1 MKKIIALLLAIMM
14 ILSFT
19 AIVSAD
25 GTLHSSDEVDA
36 ALKLDSFTCSY
47 SGAKPCDEAQ
57 RKKLVDRKISDGISN
72 YGDQKVYSNFSLN
85 TANDKNYGTI
95 TIGLSSVEETSFSGV
110 RFYGRRSDTAPNVEI
125 TKADLPVTIYVSVSN
140 DGTNYVKSDLLSGT
154 ISGTQENYTDNR
166 WKDFA
171 LKFNGSENSVNGVKF
186 IKIEVVT
193 NGSTHFGAEEITLLN
208 PDGENTKTITQ
219 LRTASFVAKT
229 AELDDYIIY
238 GGLERKAIL
247 EELDAMY
254 AALTG
259 DELATISTAVE
270 KYNEAKTLYKAAK
283 KEVPTVGNMKAGSAI
298 SYKSDESVN
307 RTLEAYAKLTDGFVT
322 KNNDPGQVG
331 GQGGPDTFC
340 RGDWSIAGTDSSH
353 VVVTLNIKNPVTFS
367 GIRMYSRKGDPHSN
381 FDLNALAK
389 SVKITLYNANGNKI
403 TLTNTSPQYA
413 VAGEKAN
420 AYADYLLLADNVNYA
435 LTDVTKIEF
444 DILALNGNNQHWGSE
459 EIRLITTDSATES
472 TVTGIMVVPAIAAIN
487 AIGDYIVPG
496 GLERGEKISAAE
508 AELAKLSD
516 TEKANIP
523 EETKAKYIEYKNQY
537 DTAVATVTEL
547 NTVGN
552 MTSSAEKFNRSDD
565 TSAGSIGGAGVLTDG
580 KVSTNDQYNGMPGYS
595 RMTAVDVVT
604 SSLYTKVTLDI
615 DSPVTFSGIRVYGS
629 KADDAPVYAGSYIP
643 ENVTVELYDS
653 RGNMY
658 KTGAIKM
665 PRYNDKAT
673 GGFPYSELT
682 ITDGSKNYAMTDV
695 TKIVINI
702 TGLYDG
708 YAHFCSEEIRLL
720 MHKSGVETAS
730 VSDLL
735 KNKVK
740 LSTPTFESGVYG
752 DGTGIIRFFTTFES
766 IADGTEIESFGTY
779 AHVDS
784 VSEKNTCATYEGV
797 TPKVND
803 NFFVDVKN
811 IPAGYFDKPV
821 FALSFVK
828 IKGYNNLILS
838 GTSTGAKVNTENRLK
853 K

>member
-1 MKKIIALLLAIMM
+1 MKKIIALLLALMM

-36 ALKLDSFTCSY
+36 ALKLDSYEITSTKKAGPYGSDTNLFDKNISTASTG
-47 SGAKPCDEAQ
+47 SGATKWQVNWAFCEAG
-57 RKKLVDRKISDGISN
+57 DSITFNISSENAI
-72 YGDQKVYSNFSLN
+72 
-85 TANDKNYGTI
+85 A
-95 TIGLSSVEETSFSGV
+95 FSGV
-110 RFYGRRSDTAPNVEI
+110 RFYSLRVDNPTDGSYGLRGAQRPA
-125 TKADLPVTIYVSVSN
+125 KIYVSVSA
-140 DGTNYVKSDLLSGT
+140 DGVNYVKTDLLQETRSGE
-154 ISGTQENYTDNR
+154 QEGFEYNR
-166 WKDFA
+166 WNQFA
-171 LKFNGSENSVNGVKF
+171 LSFGGDTASVSG
-186 IKIEVVT
+186 IKYIKLEVT
-193 NGSTHFGAEEITLLN
+193 ATGGEEHFGVDEITLLN

-247 EELDAMY
+247 EELGAMY
-254 AALTG
+254 AALTE

-270 KYNEAKTLYKAAK
+270 KYNEAKTLYEAAK
-283 KEVPTVGNMKAGSAI
+283 KEVPTVGNMKAESAI

-307 RTLEAYAKLTDGFVT
+307 RTLGAYAKLTDGSVT
-322 KNNDPGQVG
+322 KTNEKGQEG
-331 GQGGPDTFC
+331 GLDTFC
-340 RGDWSIAGTDSSH
+340 RGDWSIAGTNSSH
-353 VVVTLNIKNPVTFS
+353 VVVTLNIENPVTFS
-367 GIRMYSRKGDPHSN
+367 GIRMYARKGDNHSD
-381 FDLNALAK
+381 FDYSSLAK

-444 DILALNGNNQHWGSE
+444 DILALNNNNQHWGSE
-459 EIRLITTDSATES
+459 EMRLITTDSATES

-487 AIGDYIVPG
+487 AIGDYTVPG

-523 EETKAKYIEYKNQY
+523 EETMAKYNEYKNQY

-580 KVSTNDQYNGMPGYS
+580 KVSTNDQTAKSAGYS
-595 RMTAVDVVT
+595 RMTAVNVVT
-604 SSLYTKVTLDI
+604 SDLYTKVTLDI
-615 DSPVTFSGIRVYGS
+615 ASPVTFSGIRVYSS
-629 KADDAPVYAGSYIP
+629 KADDTPVYAGSYVP

-658 KTGAIKM
+658 KTGAIVM
-665 PRYNDKAT
+665 PRNWDKAT

-752 DGTGIIRFFTTFES
+752 DGTGIIRFFTTFDA
-766 IADGTEIESFGTY
+766 IADGVEIESFGTY

-784 VSEKNTCATYEGV
+784 VSENMDDKCATYVGEK
-797 TPKVND
+797 PAVND
-803 NFFVDVKN
+803 NFSVDVTG
-811 IPAGYFDKPV
+811 ITEGYFNKPV

-828 IKGYNNLILS
+828 IKGYDNLILS
-838 GTSTGAKVNTENRLK
+838 GISTAATVNAENKLK
-853 K
+853 

>member
-1 MKKIIALLLAIMM
+1 MKKIIALLLALMM

-36 ALKLDSFTCSY
+36 ALKLDSYEITSTKKAGPYGSDTNLFDKNISTASTG
-47 SGAKPCDEAQ
+47 SGATKWQVNWAFCEAG
-57 RKKLVDRKISDGISN
+57 DSITFNISSENAI
-72 YGDQKVYSNFSLN
+72 
-85 TANDKNYGTI
+85 A
-95 TIGLSSVEETSFSGV
+95 FSGV
-110 RFYGRRSDTAPNVEI
+110 RFYSLRVDNPTDGSYGLRGAQRPA
-125 TKADLPVTIYVSVSN
+125 KIYVSVSA
-140 DGTNYVKSDLLSGT
+140 DGVNYVKTDLLQETRSGE
-154 ISGTQENYTDNR
+154 QEGFENNR
-166 WKDFA
+166 WNQFA
-171 LKFNGSENSVNGVKF
+171 LSFGGDTASVSG
-186 IKIEVVT
+186 IKYIKLEVT
-193 NGSTHFGAEEITLLN
+193 ATGGEEHFGVDEITLLN
-208 PDGENTKTITQ
+208 PDGNNTKTITQ

-259 DELATISTAVE
+259 DELTTISTAVE

-283 KEVPTVGNMKAGSAI
+283 KEVPTVGNMTAESAI

-307 RTLEAYAKLTDGFVT
+307 RTLGAYAKLTDGSVT
-322 KNNDPGQVG
+322 KTNEKGQEG
-331 GQGGPDTFC
+331 GLDTFC
-340 RGDWSIAGTDSSH
+340 RGDWSIAGTNSSH

-367 GIRMYSRKGDPHSN
+367 GIRMYARKGDDHSN
-381 FDLNALAK
+381 FDYNSLAK

-487 AIGDYIVPG
+487 AIGDYTVPG
-496 GLERGEKISAAE
+496 GLERGEKILAAE

-516 TEKANIP
+516 PEKANIP
-523 EETKAKYIEYKNQY
+523 EETMAKYNEYKNQY

-580 KVSTNDQYNGMPGYS
+580 KVSTNDQTATSAGYS
-595 RMTAVDVVT
+595 RMTAVNVVT

-615 DSPVTFSGIRVYGS
+615 ASPVTFSGIRVYSS
-629 KADDAPVYAGSYIP
+629 KADGAPVYAGSYVP

-658 KTGAIKM
+658 KTGAIVM
-665 PRYNDKAT
+665 PRNWDKAT

-702 TGLYDG
+702 TGLYDE

-752 DGTGIIRFFTTFES
+752 DGTGIIRFFTTFDA
-766 IADGTEIESFGTY
+766 IADGVEIESFGTY
-779 AHVDS
+779 AHVGS
-784 VSEKNTCATYEGV
+784 VSKENTCATYEGK
-797 TPKVND
+797 TPAVND
-803 NFFVDVKN
+803 NFSVDVTG
-811 IPAGYFDKPV
+811 ITEGYFDKPV

-828 IKGYNNLILS
+828 IKGYDNLILS
-838 GTSTGAKVNTENRLK
+838 EISTGATVNAENKLK
-853 K
+853 

>member
-1 MKKIIALLLAIMM
+1 MKKIIALLLALMM

-36 ALKLDSFTCSY
+36 ALKLDSYEITSTKKAGPYGSDTNLFDKNISTASTG
-47 SGAKPCDEAQ
+47 SGATKWQVNWAFCEAG
-57 RKKLVDRKISDGISN
+57 DSITFNISSENAI
-72 YGDQKVYSNFSLN
+72 
-85 TANDKNYGTI
+85 A
-95 TIGLSSVEETSFSGV
+95 FSGV
-110 RFYGRRSDTAPNVEI
+110 RFYSLRVDNPTDGSYGLRGAQRPA
-125 TKADLPVTIYVSVSN
+125 KIYVSVSA
-140 DGTNYVKSDLLSGT
+140 DGVNYVKTDLLQETRSGEQD
-154 ISGTQENYTDNR
+154 GFENNR
-166 WKDFA
+166 WNQFA
-171 LKFNGSENSVNGVKF
+171 LSFGGDTASVSG
-186 IKIEVVT
+186 IKYIKLEVT
-193 NGSTHFGAEEITLLN
+193 ATGGEEHFGVDEITLLN
-208 PDGENTKTITQ
+208 PDGNNTKTITQ

-270 KYNEAKTLYKAAK
+270 KYNEAKTAYEAAK
-283 KEVPTVGNMKAGSAI
+283 KEIPTVGNMKAESAI

-307 RTLEAYAKLTDGFVT
+307 RTLGAYAKLTDGSVT
-322 KNNDPGQVG
+322 KTNEKGQEG
-331 GQGGPDTFC
+331 GLDTFC
-340 RGDWSIAGTDSSH
+340 RGDWSIAGTNSSH

-367 GIRMYSRKGDPHSN
+367 GIRMYARKGDDHSN
-381 FDLNALAK
+381 FDYNSLAK

-487 AIGDYIVPG
+487 AIGDYTVPG

-516 TEKANIP
+516 PEKANIP
-523 EETKAKYIEYKNQY
+523 EETMAKYNEYKNQY

-580 KVSTNDQYNGMPGYS
+580 KVSTNDQTAKSAGYS
-595 RMTAVDVVT
+595 RMTAVNVVT
-604 SSLYTKVTLDI
+604 SDLYTKVTLDI
-615 DSPVTFSGIRVYGS
+615 ASPVTFSGIRVYSS
-629 KADDAPVYAGSYIP
+629 KADDTPVYAGSYVP

-665 PRYNDKAT
+665 PRNWDKAT

-740 LSTPTFESGVYG
+740 LSTPTFESGVY
-752 DGTGIIRFFTTFES
+752 DNGTGIIRFFTTFDA
-766 IADGTEIESFGTY
+766 IADGVEIESFGTY
-779 AHVDS
+779 AHVGS
-784 VSEKNTCATYEGV
+784 VSKENTCATYEGK
-797 TPKVND
+797 TPAVGD
-803 NFFVDVKN
+803 NFSVDVKN
-811 IPAGYFDKPV
+811 IPAGYFNEPV

-828 IKGYNNLILS
+828 IKGYDNLILS
-838 GTSTGAKVNTENRLK
+838 GISTAAKVNAENKLK
-853 K
+853 

>member
-25 GTLHSSDEVDA
+25 GTLHSSDEVDVT
-36 ALKLDSFTCSY
+36 LSLDSFTCSY
-47 SGAKPCDEAQ
+47 SGAMPCDEAQ
-57 RKKLVDRKISDGISN
+57 REKLVDRKISDGISH
-72 YGDQKVYSNFSLN
+72 YGDQKVHSNFSLN
-85 TANDKNYGTI
+85 TASNKNYGTI

-110 RFYGRRSDTAPNVEI
+110 RFYGRRSDTAPNVKI
-125 TKADLPVTIYVSVSN
+125 TTDDLPTTIYVSVSN
-140 DGTNYVKSDLLSGT
+140 DGTNYVKSDILSGT

-208 PDGENTKTITQ
+208 PDGENTKTIAQ

-259 DELATISTAVE
+259 DELATISTAVT

-283 KEVPTVGNMKAGSAI
+283 KEVPTVGNMTAESAI
-298 SYKSDESVN
+298 SYKSDGSVN
-307 RTLEAYAKLTDGFVT
+307 NTLGAYAKLTDGSVT
-322 KNNDPGQVG
+322 KTNEKGQEG
-331 GQGGPDTFC
+331 GLDTFC
-340 RGDWSIAGTDSSH
+340 RGDWSIAGTNNSH
-353 VVVTLNIKNPVTFS
+353 VIVTLNIENPVTFS

-444 DILALNGNNQHWGSE
+444 DILALNNNNRHWGSE
-459 EIRLITTDSATES
+459 EMRLITTDSATES
-472 TVTGIMVVPAIAAIN
+472 TVTGIMVLPAIAAIN
-487 AIGDYIVPG
+487 AIGDYTVPG

-516 TEKANIP
+516 TEKAYIP
-523 EETKAKYIEYKNQY
+523 EETMAKYNEYKNQY

-552 MTSSAEKFNRSDD
+552 MTSSAEKFNRSDN

-595 RMTAVDVVT
+595 RMTAVNVVT
-604 SSLYTKVTLDI
+604 SSLYTKVTLNI
-615 DSPVTFSGIRVYGS
+615 ASPVTFSGIRVYGS
-629 KADDAPVYAGSYIP
+629 KADGAPPVYAGSFIP
-643 ENVTVELYDS
+643 KNVTVELYDS

-665 PRYNDKAT
+665 PRYEDKAT

-702 TGLYDG
+702 TGLYDKA
-708 YAHFCSEEIRLL
+708 AHFCSEEIRLL
-720 MHKSGVETAS
+720 EHKSGVETAS

-735 KNKVK
+735 RNKVK

-752 DGTGIIRFFTTFES
+752 DGTGIIRFFTTFDA
-766 IADGTEIESFGTY
+766 IADGVEIESFGTY
-779 AHVDS
+779 AHVGS

-803 NFFVDVKN
+803 NFSVDVTGITK
-811 IPAGYFDKPV
+811 GYFNEPV

-838 GTSTGAKVNTENRLK
+838 GISTAAKVNAENKLK
-853 K
+853 

>member
-1 MKKIIALLLAIMM
+1 MKKIIALLLALMM

-36 ALKLDSFTCSY
+36 ALKLDSYEITSTKKAGPYGSDTNLFDKNISTASTG
-47 SGAKPCDEAQ
+47 SGATKWQVNWAFCEAG
-57 RKKLVDRKISDGISN
+57 DSITFNISSENAI
-72 YGDQKVYSNFSLN
+72 
-85 TANDKNYGTI
+85 A
-95 TIGLSSVEETSFSGV
+95 FSGV
-110 RFYGRRSDTAPNVEI
+110 RFYSLRVDSATDGSYGLRGAQRPA
-125 TKADLPVTIYVSVSN
+125 KIYVSVSA
-140 DGTNYVKSDLLSGT
+140 DGVNYVKTDLLQETRSGE
-154 ISGTQENYTDNR
+154 QEGFENNR
-166 WKDFA
+166 WNQFA
-171 LKFNGSENSVNGVKF
+171 LSFGGDTASVSG
-186 IKIEVVT
+186 IKYIKLEVT
-193 NGSTHFGAEEITLLN
+193 ATGGEEHFGVDEITLLN
-208 PDGENTKTITQ
+208 PDGENTKTIAQ

-247 EELDAMY
+247 EELGAMY
-254 AALTG
+254 AALTE

-270 KYNEAKTLYKAAK
+270 KYNEAKTAYEAAK
-283 KEVPTVGNMKAGSAI
+283 KEIPTVGNMKAESAI

-307 RTLEAYAKLTDGFVT
+307 RTLGAYAKLTDGSVT
-322 KNNDPGQVG
+322 KNNDPGQMG
-331 GQGGPDTFC
+331 GLDTFC
-340 RGDWSIAGTDSSH
+340 RGDWSLAGTNDSH
-353 VVVTLNIKNPVTFS
+353 LVVTLNIENPVTFS
-367 GIRMYSRKGDPHSN
+367 GIRTYSRKGDSHSN
-381 FDLNALAK
+381 FDYSALAK

-420 AYADYLLLADNVNYA
+420 AYADYLLLADGVNYA

-444 DILALNGNNQHWGSE
+444 DILALNNNNQHWGSE

-472 TVTGIMVVPAIAAIN
+472 TVTGIMVASAIAAIN
-487 AIGDYIVPG
+487 AIGDYTVPG

-508 AELAKLSD
+508 AEIAKLSD
-516 TEKANIP
+516 TEKAYIP
-523 EETKAKYIEYKNQY
+523 EETMAKYTEYKNQY

-552 MTSSAEKFNRSDD
+552 MTATAEKFNRSDD

-580 KVSTNDQYNGMPGYS
+580 KVSTNDQTATSAGYS
-595 RMTAVDVVT
+595 RMTAVNVVT
-604 SSLYTKVTLDI
+604 SDLYTKVTLDI
-615 DSPVTFSGIRVYGS
+615 ASPVTFSGIRVYGS
-629 KADDAPVYAGSYIP
+629 KADDTPVYAGSYIP

-658 KTGAIKM
+658 KTGAIVM
-665 PRYNDKAT
+665 PRNWDKAT

-708 YAHFCSEEIRLL
+708 YVHFCSEEIRLL

-735 KNKVK
+735 RNKVK

-752 DGTGIIRFFTTFES
+752 DGKGIIRFFTNFDA
-766 IADGTEIESFGTY
+766 IADGVEIESFGTY
-779 AHVDS
+779 AHVGS

-797 TPKVND
+797 TPKADD
-803 NFFVDVKN
+803 NFSVDVTG
-811 IPAGYFDKPV
+811 ITAEYFNKPV

-828 IKGYNNLILS
+828 IKGYDNLILS
-838 GTSTGAKVNTENRLK
+838 GISTGATVNTGTKLK
-853 K
+853 

>member
-1 MKKIIALLLAIMM
+1 MKKIIALLLALMM

-36 ALKLDSFTCSY
+36 ALKLDSYEITSTKKAGPYGSDTNLFDKNISTASTG
-47 SGAKPCDEAQ
+47 SGATKWQVNWAFCEAG
-57 RKKLVDRKISDGISN
+57 DSITFNISSENAI
-72 YGDQKVYSNFSLN
+72 
-85 TANDKNYGTI
+85 A
-95 TIGLSSVEETSFSGV
+95 FSGV
-110 RFYGRRSDTAPNVEI
+110 RFYSLRVDNPTDGSYGLRGAQRPA
-125 TKADLPVTIYVSVSN
+125 KIYVSVSA
-140 DGTNYVKSDLLSGT
+140 DGVNYVKTDLLQETRSGE
-154 ISGTQENYTDNR
+154 QEGFENNR
-166 WKDFA
+166 WNQFA
-171 LKFNGSENSVNGVKF
+171 LSFGGDTASVSG
-186 IKIEVVT
+186 IKYIKLEVT
-193 NGSTHFGAEEITLLN
+193 ATGGEEHFGVDEITLLN
-208 PDGENTKTITQ
+208 PDGNNTKTITQ

-259 DELATISTAVE
+259 DELTTISTAVE

-283 KEVPTVGNMKAGSAI
+283 KEVPTVGNMTAESAI

-307 RTLEAYAKLTDGFVT
+307 RTLGAYAKLTDGSVT
-322 KNNDPGQVG
+322 KTNEKGQEG
-331 GQGGPDTFC
+331 GLDTFC
-340 RGDWSIAGTDSSH
+340 RGDWSIAGTNSSH

-367 GIRMYSRKGDPHSN
+367 GIRMYARKGDDHSN
-381 FDLNALAK
+381 FDYNSLAK

-487 AIGDYIVPG
+487 AIGDYTVPG
-496 GLERGEKISAAE
+496 GLERGEKILAAE

-516 TEKANIP
+516 PEKANIP
-523 EETKAKYIEYKNQY
+523 EETMAKYNEYKNQY

-580 KVSTNDQYNGMPGYS
+580 KVSTNDQTATSAGYS
-595 RMTAVDVVT
+595 RMTAVNVVT

-615 DSPVTFSGIRVYGS
+615 ASPVTFSGIRVYSS
-629 KADDAPVYAGSYIP
+629 KADGAPVYAGSYVP

-658 KTGAIKM
+658 KTGAIVM
-665 PRYNDKAT
+665 PRNWDKAT

-702 TGLYDG
+702 TGLYDE

-752 DGTGIIRFFTTFES
+752 DGTGIIRFFTTFDA
-766 IADGTEIESFGTY
+766 IADGVEIESFGTY
-779 AHVDS
+779 AHVGS
-784 VSEKNTCATYEGV
+784 VSKENTCATYEGK
-797 TPKVND
+797 TPAVND
-803 NFFVDVKN
+803 NFSVDVTG
-811 IPAGYFDKPV
+811 ITEGYFDKPV

-828 IKGYNNLILS
+828 IKGYDNLILS
-838 GTSTGAKVNTENRLK
+838 DILTGATVNAENKLK
-853 K
+853 

>member
-1 MKKIIALLLAIMM
+1 MKKIIALLLALMM

-36 ALKLDSFTCSY
+36 ALKLDSYEITSTKKAGPYGSDTNLFDKNISTASTG
-47 SGAKPCDEAQ
+47 SGATKWQVNWAFCEAG
-57 RKKLVDRKISDGISN
+57 DSITFNISSENAI
-72 YGDQKVYSNFSLN
+72 
-85 TANDKNYGTI
+85 A
-95 TIGLSSVEETSFSGV
+95 FSGV
-110 RFYGRRSDTAPNVEI
+110 RFYSLRVDNPTDGSYGLRGAQRPA
-125 TKADLPVTIYVSVSN
+125 KIYVSVSA
-140 DGTNYVKSDLLSGT
+140 DGVNYVKTDLLQETRSGE
-154 ISGTQENYTDNR
+154 QEGFENNR
-166 WKDFA
+166 WNQFA
-171 LKFNGSENSVNGVKF
+171 LSFGGDTASVSG
-186 IKIEVVT
+186 IKYIKLEVT
-193 NGSTHFGAEEITLLN
+193 ATGGEEHFGVDEITLLN
-208 PDGENTKTITQ
+208 PDGNNTKTITQ

-259 DELATISTAVE
+259 DELTTISTAVE

-283 KEVPTVGNMKAGSAI
+283 KEVPTVGNMTAESAI

-307 RTLEAYAKLTDGFVT
+307 RTLGAYAKLTDGSVT
-322 KNNDPGQVG
+322 KTNEKGQEG
-331 GQGGPDTFC
+331 GLDTFC
-340 RGDWSIAGTDSSH
+340 RGDWSIAGTNSSH

-367 GIRMYSRKGDPHSN
+367 GIRMYARKGDDHSN
-381 FDLNALAK
+381 FDYNSLAK
-389 SVKITLYNANGNKI
+389 SVMITLYNANGNKI

-487 AIGDYIVPG
+487 AIGDYTVPG
-496 GLERGEKISAAE
+496 GLERGEKILAAE

-516 TEKANIP
+516 PEKANIP
-523 EETKAKYIEYKNQY
+523 EETMAKYNEYKNQY

-580 KVSTNDQYNGMPGYS
+580 KVSTNDQTATSAGYS
-595 RMTAVDVVT
+595 RMTAVNVVT

-615 DSPVTFSGIRVYGS
+615 ASPVTFSGIRVYSS
-629 KADDAPVYAGSYIP
+629 KADGAPVYAGSYVP

-658 KTGAIKM
+658 KTGAIVM
-665 PRYNDKAT
+665 PRNWDKAT

-702 TGLYDG
+702 TGLYDE

-752 DGTGIIRFFTTFES
+752 DGTGIIRFFTTFDA
-766 IADGTEIESFGTY
+766 IADGVEIESFGTY
-779 AHVDS
+779 AHVGS
-784 VSEKNTCATYEGV
+784 VSKENTCATYEGK
-797 TPKVND
+797 TPAVND
-803 NFFVDVKN
+803 NFSVDVTG
-811 IPAGYFDKPV
+811 ITEGYFDKPV

-828 IKGYNNLILS
+828 IKGYDNLILS
-838 GTSTGAKVNTENRLK
+838 EISTGATVNAENKLK
-853 K
+853 

>member
-1 MKKIIALLLAIMM
+1 MKKIIALLLALMM

-36 ALKLDSFTCSY
+36 ALKLDSYEITSTKKAGPYGSDTNLFDKNISTASTG
-47 SGAKPCDEAQ
+47 SGATKWQVNWAFCEAG
-57 RKKLVDRKISDGISN
+57 DSITFNISSENAI
-72 YGDQKVYSNFSLN
+72 
-85 TANDKNYGTI
+85 A
-95 TIGLSSVEETSFSGV
+95 FSGV
-110 RFYGRRSDTAPNVEI
+110 RFYSLRVDNPTDGSYGLRGAQRPA
-125 TKADLPVTIYVSVSN
+125 KIYVSVSA
-140 DGTNYVKSDLLSGT
+140 DGVNYVKTDLLQETRSGEQD
-154 ISGTQENYTDNR
+154 GFENNR
-166 WKDFA
+166 WNQFA
-171 LKFNGSENSVNGVKF
+171 LSFGGDTASVSG
-186 IKIEVVT
+186 IKYIKLEVT
-193 NGSTHFGAEEITLLN
+193 ATGGEEHFGVDEITLLN
-208 PDGENTKTITQ
+208 PDGNNTKTITQ

-270 KYNEAKTLYKAAK
+270 KYNEAKTAYEAAK
-283 KEVPTVGNMKAGSAI
+283 KEIPTVGNMKAESAI

-307 RTLEAYAKLTDGFVT
+307 RTLGAYAKLTDGSVT
-322 KNNDPGQVG
+322 KTNEKGQEG
-331 GQGGPDTFC
+331 GLDTFC
-340 RGDWSIAGTDSSH
+340 RGDWSIAGTNSSH

-367 GIRMYSRKGDPHSN
+367 GIRMYARKGDDHSN
-381 FDLNALAK
+381 FDYNSLAK

-487 AIGDYIVPG
+487 AIGDYTVPG

-516 TEKANIP
+516 PEKANIP
-523 EETKAKYIEYKNQY
+523 EETMAKYNEYKNQY

-580 KVSTNDQYNGMPGYS
+580 KVSTNDQTAKSAGYS
-595 RMTAVDVVT
+595 RMTAVNVVT
-604 SSLYTKVTLDI
+604 SDLYTKVTLDI
-615 DSPVTFSGIRVYGS
+615 ASPVTFSGIRVYSS
-629 KADDAPVYAGSYIP
+629 KADDTPVYAGSYVP

-665 PRYNDKAT
+665 PRNWDKAT

-740 LSTPTFESGVYG
+740 LSTPTFESGVY
-752 DGTGIIRFFTTFES
+752 DNGTGIIRFFTTFDA
-766 IADGTEIESFGTY
+766 IADGVEI
-779 AHVDS
+779 
-784 VSEKNTCATYEGV
+784 
-797 TPKVND
+797 
-803 NFFVDVKN
+803 
-811 IPAGYFDKPV
+811 
-821 FALSFVK
+821 
-828 IKGYNNLILS
+828 
-838 GTSTGAKVNTENRLK
+838 
-853 K
+853 

>member
-1 MKKIIALLLAIMM
+1 MKKIIALLLALMM

-25 GTLHSSDEVDA
+25 GTLHSSDEVGVT
-36 ALKLDSFTCSY
+36 LSLDSFTCSY
-47 SGAKPCDEAQ
+47 SGAVTCDEAQ
-57 RKKLVDRKISDGISN
+57 RKKLVDGKISDGMSN

-110 RFYGRRSDTAPNVEI
+110 RFYGRRSDTAPNVDI
-125 TKADLPVTIYVSVSN
+125 STGDLPATIYVSVSN
-140 DGTNYVKSDLLSGT
+140 DGTNYVQSDLLSGT
-154 ISGTQENYTDNR
+154 ISGTKENYTDNR

-171 LKFNGSENSVNGVKF
+171 LKFNGSVNSVNGVKF

-270 KYNEAKTLYKAAK
+270 KYNEAKTLYEAAK
-283 KEVPTVGNMKAGSAI
+283 KEVPTVGNMTAESAI
-298 SYKSDESVN
+298 SYKSDGSVN
-307 RTLEAYAKLTDGFVT
+307 NTLGAYAKLTDGSVT
-322 KNNDPGQVG
+322 KTNEKGQEG
-331 GQGGPDTFC
+331 GLDTFC
-340 RGDWSIAGTDSSH
+340 RGDWSIAGTNSSH
-353 VVVTLNIKNPVTFS
+353 VVVTLKIKNPVTFS
-367 GIRMYSRKGDPHSN
+367 GIRMYARKGDSHSN
-381 FDLNALAK
+381 FIYESLAK
-389 SVKITLYNANGNKI
+389 SVKITIYDANGNKI

-413 VAGEKAN
+413 AAGEKSN

-444 DILALNGNNQHWGSE
+444 DILALNNNNQHWGSE

-472 TVTGIMVVPAIAAIN
+472 TVTGIMVVPAITAIN
-487 AIGDYIVPG
+487 AIGDYTVPG
-496 GLERGEKISAAE
+496 GLERGEKILAAE

-516 TEKANIP
+516 TEKAYIP
-523 EETKAKYIEYKNQY
+523 EETMAKYNEYKNQY

-580 KVSTNDQYNGMPGYS
+580 KVSTNDQTAKSAGYS
-595 RMTAVDVVT
+595 RMTAVNVVT
-604 SSLYTKVTLDI
+604 SDLYTKVTLDI
-615 DSPVTFSGIRVYGS
+615 ASPVTFSGIRVYSS
-629 KADDAPVYAGSYIP
+629 KADDTPVYAGSYVP

-665 PRYNDKAT
+665 PRNWDKAT

-740 LSTPTFESGVYG
+740 LSTPTFESGVY
-752 DGTGIIRFFTTFES
+752 DNGTGIIRFFTTFES
-766 IADGTEIESFGTY
+766 IADGVEIESFGTY
-779 AHVDS
+779 AHVKS
-784 VSEKNTCATYEGV
+784 VSENMDDKCATYVGE
-797 TPKVND
+797 TPAVGD
-803 NFFVDVKN
+803 NFSVDVKN
-811 IPAGYFDKPV
+811 IPAGYFNKPV

-828 IKGYNNLILS
+828 IKGYDNLILS
-838 GTSTGAKVNTENRLK
+838 GISTAAKVNAENKLK
-853 K
+853 

>member
-1 MKKIIALLLAIMM
+1 MKKIIALLLALMM

-36 ALKLDSFTCSY
+36 ALKLDSYEITSTKKAGPYGSDTNLFDKNISTASTG
-47 SGAKPCDEAQ
+47 SGATKWQVNWAFCEAG
-57 RKKLVDRKISDGISN
+57 DSITFNISSENAI
-72 YGDQKVYSNFSLN
+72 
-85 TANDKNYGTI
+85 A
-95 TIGLSSVEETSFSGV
+95 FSGV
-110 RFYGRRSDTAPNVEI
+110 RFYSLRVDNPTDGSYGLRGAQRPA
-125 TKADLPVTIYVSVSN
+125 KIYVSVSA
-140 DGTNYVKSDLLSGT
+140 DGVNYVKTDLLQETRSGE
-154 ISGTQENYTDNR
+154 QEGFENNR
-166 WKDFA
+166 WNQFA
-171 LKFNGSENSVNGVKF
+171 LSFGGDTASVSG
-186 IKIEVVT
+186 IKYIKLEVT
-193 NGSTHFGAEEITLLN
+193 ATGGEEHFGVDEITLLN
-208 PDGENTKTITQ
+208 PDGNNTKTITQ

-270 KYNEAKTLYKAAK
+270 KYNEAKTAYEAAK
-283 KEVPTVGNMKAGSAI
+283 KEIPTVGNMKAESAI

-307 RTLEAYAKLTDGFVT
+307 RTLGAYAKLTDGSVT
-322 KNNDPGQVG
+322 KTNEKGQEG
-331 GQGGPDTFC
+331 GLDTFC
-340 RGDWSIAGTDSSH
+340 RGDWSIAGTNSSH

-367 GIRMYSRKGDPHSN
+367 GIRMYARKGDDHSN
-381 FDLNALAK
+381 FDYNSLAK

-487 AIGDYIVPG
+487 AIGDYTVPG

-516 TEKANIP
+516 PEKANIP
-523 EETKAKYIEYKNQY
+523 EETMAKYNEYKNQY

-580 KVSTNDQYNGMPGYS
+580 KVSTNDQTATSAGYS
-595 RMTAVDVVT
+595 RMTAVNVVT

-615 DSPVTFSGIRVYGS
+615 ASPVTFSGIRVYSS
-629 KADDAPVYAGSYIP
+629 KADGAPVYAGSYVP

-665 PRYNDKAT
+665 PRNWDKAT

-735 KNKVK
+735 RNKVK

-752 DGTGIIRFFTTFES
+752 DGTGIIRFFTTFDA
-766 IADGTEIESFGTY
+766 IADGVEIESFGTY

-784 VSEKNTCATYEGV
+784 VSENMDDKCATYVGK
-797 TPKVND
+797 TPAVGD
-803 NFFVDVKN
+803 NFSVDVTG
-811 IPAGYFDKPV
+811 ITEGYFNKPV

-828 IKGYNNLILS
+828 IKGYDNLILS
-838 GTSTGAKVNTENRLK
+838 GISTGATVNAKNKLK
-853 K
+853 

>member
-1 MKKIIALLLAIMM
+1 MKKIIALLLALMM

-25 GTLHSSDEVDA
+25 GTLHSSDEVDVT
-36 ALKLDSFTCSY
+36 LSLDSYEITST
-47 SGAKPCDEAQ
+47 
-57 RKKLVDRKISDGISN
+57 KKAGPYGSDTN
-72 YGDQKVYSNFSLN
+72 LF
-85 TANDKNYGTI
+85 DKNISTASTGSEATKWQVNWAFCEAGDSI
-95 TIGLSSVEETSFSGV
+95 TFNISSENAIALSGV
-110 RFYGRRSDTAPNVEI
+110 RFYSLRVDNPTDGSYGLRGAQRPA
-125 TKADLPVTIYVSVSN
+125 KIYVSVSA
-140 DGTNYVKSDLLSGT
+140 DGVNYVKTDLLQETRSGE
-154 ISGTQENYTDNR
+154 QEGFENNR
-166 WKDFA
+166 WNQFA
-171 LKFNGSENSVNGVKF
+171 LSFGGDTASVSG
-186 IKIEVVT
+186 IKYIKLEVT
-193 NGSTHFGAEEITLLN
+193 ATGGEEHFGVDEITLLN
-208 PDGENTKTITQ
+208 PDGGNTKTIAQ

-229 AELDDYIIY
+229 AELDSYLVN

-247 EELDAMY
+247 DELDAMY

-270 KYNEAKTLYKAAK
+270 KYNEAKTAYEAAK
-283 KEVPTVGNMKAGSAI
+283 KEIPTVGNMKAESAI

-307 RTLEAYAKLTDGFVT
+307 RTLGAYAKLTDGSVT
-322 KNNDPGQVG
+322 KTNEKGQEG
-331 GQGGPDTFC
+331 GLDTFC
-340 RGDWSIAGTDSSH
+340 RGDWSIAGTNSSH

-367 GIRMYSRKGDPHSN
+367 GIRMYARKGDDHSN
-381 FDLNALAK
+381 FDYNSLAK

-444 DILALNGNNQHWGSE
+444 DILALNNNNQHWGSE

-487 AIGDYIVPG
+487 AIGDYTVPG

-516 TEKANIP
+516 PEKANIP
-523 EETKAKYIEYKNQY
+523 EETMAKYNEYKNQY

-580 KVSTNDQYNGMPGYS
+580 KVSTNDQTAKSAGYS
-595 RMTAVDVVT
+595 RMTAVNVVT
-604 SSLYTKVTLDI
+604 SDLYTKVTLDI
-615 DSPVTFSGIRVYGS
+615 ASPVTFSGIRVYSS
-629 KADDAPVYAGSYIP
+629 KADDTPVYAGSYVP

-665 PRYNDKAT
+665 PRNWDKAT

-752 DGTGIIRFFTTFES
+752 DGTGIIRFFTTFDA
-766 IADGTEIESFGTY
+766 IADGAEIESFGTY
-779 AHVDS
+779 AHVGS
-784 VSEKNTCATYEGV
+784 VTKENTCATYEGV
-797 TPKVND
+797 TPKADD
-803 NFFVDVKN
+803 NFSVDVTGITKEC
-811 IPAGYFDKPV
+811 FDKPV

-828 IKGYNNLILS
+828 IKGYDNLILS
-838 GTSTGAKVNTENRLK
+838 DISTGATVNAENKLK
-853 K
+853 

>member
-25 GTLHSSDEVDA
+25 GTLHSLDEVDVT
-36 ALKLDSFTCSY
+36 LSLGSFTCSY

-110 RFYGRRSDTAPNVEI
+110 RFYGRRSDKAPNVEI
-125 TKADLPVTIYVSVSN
+125 TTADLPATIYVSVSN

-208 PDGENTKTITQ
+208 PDDKNTKTITQ

-254 AALTG
+254 AALTR

-270 KYNEAKTLYKAAK
+270 KYNEAKTLYETAK
-283 KEVPTVGNMKAGSAI
+283 KEVPTIGNMTAESAI
-298 SYKSDESVN
+298 SYKSDGSN
-307 RTLEAYAKLTDGFVT
+307 NTLGAYAKLTDGSVT
-322 KNNDPGQVG
+322 KTNEKGQESG
-331 GQGGPDTFC
+331 LDTFC
-340 RGDWSIAGTDSSH
+340 RGDWSIAGTNNSH
-353 VVVTLNIKNPVTFS
+353 VVVTLKIKNPVTFS
-367 GIRMYSRKGDPHSN
+367 GIRMYARKGDDHSN
-381 FDLNALAK
+381 FIYESLAK

-444 DILALNGNNQHWGSE
+444 DILALNNNNQHWGSE
-459 EIRLITTDSATES
+459 EMRLITTDSATES

-487 AIGDYIVPG
+487 AIGDYTVPG

-516 TEKANIP
+516 TEKAYIP
-523 EETKAKYIEYKNQY
+523 EETMAKYNEYKNQY

-552 MTSSAEKFNRSDD
+552 MTSSAEKFTRSDD

-595 RMTAVDVVT
+595 RMTAVNVVT
-604 SSLYTKVTLDI
+604 SELYTKVTLDI

-629 KADDAPVYAGSYIP
+629 KADGAPVYAGSFIP

-665 PRYNDKAT
+665 PRYEDKAT

-752 DGTGIIRFFTTFES
+752 DGTGIIRFFTTFDA
-766 IADGTEIESFGTY
+766 IADGAEIESFGTY
-779 AHVDS
+779 AHVGS
-784 VSEKNTCATYEGV
+784 VTENMNDKCAKYEGE
-797 TPKVND
+797 TPAVGD
-803 NFFVDVKN
+803 NFSVDVKN

-838 GTSTGAKVNTENRLK
+838 EILTGATVNAKNKLK
-853 K
+853 